1 MSEIE
6 KLRKDA
12 LKFIEEERTVSVK
25 THGHMKKYKIID
37 YVGHGEFQAQLQNVN
52 REEDII
58 YIGLPGVIK
67 AIKEDDILGY
77 G

>member
-1 MSEIE
+1 MHELE
-6 KLRKDA
+6 QLKKDA
-12 LKFIEEERTVSVK
+12 DKFIKEEKTVSVE
-25 THGHMKKYKIID
+25 THGHVKLYKIIN
-37 YVGHGEFQAQLQNVN
+37 YVGHGEFQAQLQNVK

-67 AIKEDDILGY
+67 AIKEDNILGY